1 MSASNRTVQQQALGT
16 NPLGA
21 ALAVVALII
30 IVAAA
35 IAFGSLGATKPAVA
49 PAAVG
54 APLTYGVPPDARE
67 HQVAAPVAPVTY
79 GGTNGYAGPS
89 SKDVHDGNRKNSVN
103 VGTKRP
109 GLRPD

>member
-1 MSASNRTVQQQALGT
+1 MSASTRTVQQQALGT

-35 IAFGSLGATKPAVA
+35 IAFGSLGAAKPAVT
-49 PAAVG
+49 PAGPAGLPAIGYDHSVDTTTGAKGLPTVG
-54 APLTYGVPPDARE
+54 YDN
-67 HQVAAPVAPVTY
+67 
-79 GGTNGYAGPS
+79 TNGYAGS
-89 SKDVHDGNRKNSVN
+89 SSTDVHGGNPKNPVN